1 MEDYNQYFILTILL
15 FVVGV
20 VYSRSLSKK
29 ALNLLSQDEK
39 ARYLDLLS
47 GQSVIL
53 PMLVFLLPVVL
64 ISLSM
69 NRIAQYVSLQFIVI
83 FLVSWIVL
91 YVVYFIF
98 KSYQILNKN
107 QFPRDFIR
115 LQTISISIRMLSF
128 LIIISTSFFW

>member
-128 LIIISTSFFW
+128 LIIISTSFF

>member
-15 FVVGV
+15 FIVGV

-128 LIIISTSFFW
+128 LIIISTSFF